1 MCTGFYRLGT
11 YREGK
16 EEGEGRRW
24 EGKRKGKEGEGL
36 ALCTNFG
43 SDFKRLYLENG
54 NPSILY
60 SFAGILPGESNGMG

>member
-1 MCTGFYRLGT
+1 MGG
-11 YREGK
+11 
-16 EEGEGRRW
+16 EE
-24 EGKRKGKEGEGL
+24 KGKGEGEGL